1 LEQVAELAETVK
13 GEVTSVALIG
23 EFTVTLANPGT
34 ANDIAKDEIR

>member
-1 LEQVAELAETVK
+1 
-13 GEVTSVALIG
+13 LIG